1 MVMIETPMNIKGVT
15 ETFMLQQHQHRKEQA
30 ANSTSDLSLM
40 NLPRTSSV
48 RVAVSVTRSPPKR
61 QTLQPLKP
69 VPTRPSSTRTLA
81 LGPSEKPGGK
91 LRSGAVPARN
101 LRVLCN

>member
-69 VPTRPSSTRTLA
+69 CPRGLLQPELWHWGLQKS
-81 LGPSEKPGGK
+81 PEENSEAGRFLQGI
-91 LRSGAVPARN
+91 
-101 LRVLCN
+101 